1 MPFGTYPTAHM
12 FVVDFKDGAWGKPA
26 IVPYANFSLS
36 PLTNVIHYSLT
47 CFEGMKAY
55 ADVEDIEKVT
65 KGETLTTQRVRLFRP
80 DKNIARLQNSMARL
94 CFPGFDSEEFLRCL
108 EEYVKVEANYVPKQY
123 GYSLYL
129 RPTAFAMDASLS
141 PDPAK
146 HVRVFIVAT
155 PVGPLYR
162 PPPGADPKGFQV
174 HPVKLLVEEKAK
186 RAWPGG
192 TGGCKLGA
200 NYAGP
205 TLVQEE
211 AHAKGYAQV
220 LWLGANE
227 EVQEVGSMNFI
238 CVWKTK
244 EGKTELVTAPLDGSV
259 LPGVTRDSILQLV
272 REWGEATVRECN
284 YYVSD
289 MIAAI
294 EEGRMVECFG
304 CGTAAIVTPVKLL
317 AYKGK
322 EYDVP
327 APEDA
332 EHSIARRCLKTIL
345 DIQHGATP
353 KEWST
358 LLVS

>member
-1 MPFGTYPTAHM
+1 MLEINYENHQWSKPIIKPRENISLPPQCSVFHYGT
-12 FVVDFKDGAWGKPA
+12 
-26 IVPYANFSLS
+26 S
-36 PLTNVIHYSLT
+36 

-129 RPTAFAMDASLS
+129 RPTAIGVSESLKAAPAPNVKLFVIAS
-141 PDPAK
+141 
-146 HVRVFIVAT
+146 
-155 PVGPLYR
+155 PVGPYYT
-162 PPPGADPKGFQV
+162 PAAGEEHAGALAV
-174 HPVKLLVEEKAK
+174 HPVKLLVEENVK

-205 TLVQEE
+205 MLAQEE
-211 AHAKGYAQV
+211 AHAKGYDQV
-220 LWLGANE
+220 LWLGANQ
-227 EVQEVGSMNFI
+227 EVQEVGAMNFI

-272 REWGEATVRECN
+272 REWGEITVRECN

-317 AYKGK
+317 AYRGV
-322 EYDVP
+322 EYAVP

-345 DIQHGATP
+345 NIQHGVTP
-353 KEWST
+353 KEWSRV
-358 LLVS
+358 LVNTEYK